1 MSDVVLRLD
10 DVRISDRHT
19 GAEIVHG
26 VSFEL
31 REGGSVGVVG
41 ESGSGK
47 TLTCRTAIGIL
58 PSVFAFSGGTIELR
72 GRDIRGFSER
82 DWTAARGTEIT
93 AVFQDPGSYF
103 TPSLTIGRQ
112 IAEVLRVKRGA
123 TRAAA
128 KRRALE
134 LLAEVRLRDPER
146 VFRSH
151 PHELSGGMLQRA
163 LIASAIALEPRVL
176 IADEVT
182 TALDVTVQ
190 AEILDLLEDLRRQRG
205 LALVLVSHDL
215 AVVAQATDEVLVLR
229 EGSVV
234 EQGPSERILRAPEH
248 PYTRLLVDEHQVYG
262 LDRFR
267 TDGHGVDERS
277 LSAELAEVIGGVG

>member
-10 DVRISDRHT
+10 DVRIAGRHT
-19 GAEIVHG
+19 GAEVVHG

-31 REGGSVGVVG
+31 RAGSAVGIVG

-47 TLTCRTAIGIL
+47 TLTCRAAMGIL
-58 PSVFAFSGGTIELR
+58 PAVFELSAGSIELR
-72 GRDIRGFSER
+72 GRDIRGFTDR
-82 DWTAARGTEIT
+82 DWRAARGTEIT

-103 TPSLTIGRQ
+103 TPSARIGRQ
-112 IAEVLRVKRGA
+112 ISEVLRVKRGA
-123 TRAAA
+123 GRAEA
-128 KRRALE
+128 RRQAIE
-134 LLAEVRLRDPER
+134 LLATVRLRDPER
-146 VFRSH
+146 VYRSY

-190 AEILDLLEDLRRQRG
+190 AEILDLLEDLREEHG

-229 EGSVV
+229 GGEVV
-234 EQGPSERILRAPEH
+234 EHGPSERLLRTPEH
-248 PYTRLLVDEHQVYG
+248 AYTRLLVDEHRVYG

-267 TDGHGVDERS
+267 ADGGGAAEES
-277 LSAELAEVIGGVG
+277 LAAELAEVTGGVA